1 MIQVGPPA
9 GRQWFIVVEK
19 DILLTIDTSS
29 RSAILALM
37 ACYYVF
43 DIAYPKH
50 WNSCLLFIA
59 SFLLQIKGCPP
70 LSPIQL
76 GVVSDIEHID

>member
-1 MIQVGPPA
+1 MIQVGPPTA
-9 GRQWFIVVEK
+9 RQWFIIVEK
-19 DILLTIDTSS
+19 DILLSIDTT

-37 ACYYVF
+37 ACYYIF

-76 GVVSDIEHID
+76 GVVSDIKHIE